1 MARYEKNGSAYN
13 GRFIEVNGM
22 KLLSPS
28 ESVLLANGWERVT
41 QEPTEEEVAEIQR
54 AARAKELHIL
64 LESTDYKVI
73 KNSECQM
80 LGLPLPYDPADVH
93 AEKQAWRDEL
103 NELEGEKVNRYVD
116 D

>member
-1 MARYEKNGSAYN
+1 MITQYKNDKGEDYN
-13 GRFIEVNGM
+13 GRWIGVNGM

-28 ESVLLANGWERVT
+28 ERVLLTNGWERVT
-41 QEPTEEEVAEIQR
+41 QQPTEEEVAEIQR

-80 LGLPLPYDPADVH
+80 LGLPLPYDPAEVH

-103 NELEGEKVNRYVD
+103 NELEGEVKE
-116 D
+116 

>member
-1 MARYEKNGSAYN
+1 MTRYINEQGEVYN

-28 ESVLLANGWERVT
+28 EGVLLANGWERVT
-41 QEPTEEEVAEIQR
+41 EEPTEEEVAEMQR

-64 LESTDYKVI
+64 LASTDYKVI

-80 LGLPLPYDPADVH
+80 LGLPLPYDPEEVH

-103 NELEGEKVNRYVD
+103 NELEGGVAE
-116 D
+116 